1 MQSLGICIWK
11 LPEESLSQSLS
22 QVFHWPKYEKKNK
35 QTKKLII
42 LIKKTDSG
50 SGAGIEFY
58 EFYFLLKEIIFIINR
73 EKIHKK

>member
-1 MQSLGICIWK
+1 MEIARGESE
-11 LPEESLSQSLS
+11 PESEPSVPLTK
-22 QVFHWPKYEKKNK
+22 VWEKNK

-73 EKIHKK
+73 EKIHKKIKLK